1 MSDVAVLVLDDDESL
16 LVVLTLLIRREG
28 FRALTALCA
37 EEALAVIE
45 RERIAVVF
53 VDQNLPDLPGIE
65 FLKIVRRRW
74 PDIIRVMLTAS
85 ADTQTAISAIN
96 EGHVYR
102 YMTKPWNNNEL
113 RAVVRDSVHFHEL
126 LRENRRLYEL
136 SVNQAVQLRA
146 LNEDLEKKVAER
158 TAEIEAKNLQLEEN
172 LLDVIRLLTGV
183 QELRNSSM
191 AGHAQR
197 VAEAA
202 RWLAQAL
209 GLSEDEQRDIEIA
222 ATLHDVGKLGLPDRV
237 FHKDTYSLSRDDQE
251 LIRQSP
257 LLGEGLLASIP
268 RLDNV
273 AHIVRHQGEW
283 YNGRG
288 YPDGLAGDAIPIG
301 ARIIA
306 VVDGYEK
313 LGGDWQAVLQGEGR
327 RFDPRIVREF
337 RRYLDERRVAAQS
350 GTEVR
355 INPGDL
361 REGMILTRDLYTGRG
376 LLLATSGKMVDQPT
390 LAKIRN
396 FNRVDPIQ
404 GRVYV
409 HV

>member
-1 MSDVAVLVLDDDESL
+1 MAEATVLVLDDDESL
-16 LVVLTLLIRREG
+16 LVVLTLLIRKEG

-37 EEALAVIE
+37 EEALAIIE

-65 FLKIVRRRW
+65 FLKVVRQRW

-85 ADTQTAISAIN
+85 ADTRTAISAIN

-136 SVNQAVQLRA
+136 SVNQAIQLRA
-146 LNEDLEKKVAER
+146 LNEDLEQKVAER

-202 RWLAQAL
+202 RWLAHAL
-209 GLSEDEQRDIEIA
+209 GLSDDEQRDVEIA
-222 ATLHDVGKLGLPDRV
+222 AALHDIGKLGLPDRV
-237 FHKDTYSLSRDDQE
+237 FHRDTFSLGRDDQE
-251 LIRQSP
+251 LVRQSP

-268 RLDNV
+268 RLDQV

-288 YPDGLAGDAIPIG
+288 YPDGLAGDSIPIG
-301 ARIIA
+301 SRIIA

-313 LGGDWQAVLQGEGR
+313 LNGEWSALQQGEGR
-327 RFDPRIVREF
+327 RYDPRVVREF
-337 RRYLDERRVAAQS
+337 RRYLDERRVAVQS
-350 GTEVR
+350 GAEVR

-361 REGMILTRDLYTGRG
+361 REGMTLTRDLYTGRG
-376 LLLATSGKMVDQPT
+376 LLLATSGKMVDHAT
-390 LAKIRN
+390 LSKIRN